1 MKLLRS
7 GFDESVTGVK
17 LNDAQDKMTW
27 ALEKSGKYTTK
38 SMYRFLLHRGVV
50 NTRMRRL
57 WKNKMPM
64 KVKVFMWLAS
74 QNRIQSG
81 ELLGVGGEEEVGRET
96 RDVGF
101 VG

>member
-1 MKLLRS
+1 
-7 GFDESVTGVK
+7 
-17 LNDAQDKMTW
+17 
-27 ALEKSGKYTTK
+27 
-38 SMYRFLLHRGVV
+38 
-50 NTRMRRL
+50 
-57 WKNKMPM
+57 
-64 KVKVFMWLAS
+64 MWLAS

>member
-64 KVKVFMWLAS
+64 KVKVFMWLAC
-74 QNRIQSG
+74 QK
-81 ELLGVGGEEEVGRET
+81 
-96 RDVGF
+96 
-101 VG
+101 

>member
-74 QNRIQSG
+74 QK
-81 ELLGVGGEEEVGRET
+81 
-96 RDVGF
+96 
-101 VG
+101 